1 MDIWK
6 NKKSNDILYA
16 EKSEDLFRYLY
27 DNNLTTDDIEFLFE
41 DGYKEFNI
49 NN

>member
-16 EKSEDLFRYLY
+16 EKSGDLSHYLY

>member
-16 EKSEDLFRYLY
+16 EKTGDLFYYLD

>member
-16 EKSEDLFRYLY
+16 EKTGDLSHYLD
-27 DNNLTTDDIEFLFE
+27 DNNLTSDDIEFLFE

-49 NN
+49 QN

>member
-16 EKSEDLFRYLY
+16 EKTGDLFRYLD

>member
-6 NKKSNDILYA
+6 NKKSNDILYT
-16 EKSEDLFRYLY
+16 EKTGDLFHYLD

>member
-16 EKSEDLFRYLY
+16 EKPGDLFHYLD